1 MAINTTTLNGTD
13 SVASSRITINDNFNT
28 IVDALNDVLQII
40 DIATGK
46 INNYGY
52 GSNNDM
58 ETEDLIVR
66 GSVNGGIDVISGS
79 VNVGNGNVVIGGTSG
94 TGYVRIGT
102 GTNAIYFEKIAKSFY
117 SGSGSIATVNLS
129 GIGATGGTGPVGYV
143 NLPRLG
149 LATLKDI
156 NWPQIGSI
164 ANVVDAGGTG
174 CFLAVCMETG
184 VTGKWYQITTGAT
197 AL

>member
-1 MAINTTTLNGTD
+1 MAISTTNLNGTD
-13 SVASSRITINDNFNT
+13 SVSASRITINDNFNT
-28 IVDALNDVLQII
+28 IQDALNDVLSII

-66 GSVNGGIDVISGS
+66 GSVGGGIDVISGN
-79 VNVGNGNVVIGGTSG
+79 VNVGNGNIIIGGTSG

-102 GTNAIYFEKIAKSFY
+102 GTNSIYFEKVAKSFAV
-117 SGSGSIATVNLS
+117 SVGSIATANLS
-129 GIGATGGTGPVGYV
+129 GVGATGGTGPVGYV
-143 NLPRLG
+143 TLPRLD
-149 LATLKDI
+149 LATVKDI
-156 NWPQIGSI
+156 ANPQIGSI
-164 ANVVDAGGTG
+164 VNIVNTGGTG
-174 CFLAVCMETG
+174 CYLAICAESGATG
-184 VTGKWYQITTGAT
+184 QWYQITTGAT

>member
-1 MAINTTTLNGTD
+1 MAISTTNLNGTD
-13 SVASSRITINDNFNT
+13 SVSASRITINDNFNT
-28 IVDALNDVLQII
+28 IQDALNDVLSII

-66 GSVNGGIDVISGS
+66 GSVGGGIDVISGN
-79 VNVGNGNVVIGGTSG
+79 VTVGNGNIIIGGTSG

-102 GTNAIYFEKIAKSFY
+102 GTNSIYFEKVAKSFAV
-117 SGSGSIATVNLS
+117 SVGSIATANLS
-129 GIGATGGTGPVGYV
+129 GVGATGGTGPVGYV
-143 NLPRLG
+143 TLPRLD
-149 LATLKDI
+149 LATVKDI
-156 NWPQIGSI
+156 ANPQIGSI
-164 ANVVDAGGTG
+164 VNIVNTGGTG
-174 CFLAVCMETG
+174 CYLAICAESGATG
-184 VTGKWYQITTGAT
+184 QWYQITTGAT